1 MYDQKRTLGTKLNCV
16 ARKSRYALHLNSF
29 SEQKV
34 PTEKKNKCFSCLLSL
49 RQRYEMQ
56 VIFTLNGSW
65 ARGTF
70 LGISFHTHH
79 VIQFFVF
86 LPYSETFFSA
96 LPSLASSKKVCQFH
110 SSALGSGKFSLS
122 SFVRCNFFG
131 QYTVVIKVLLYCRV
145 ADKWPSGV

>member
-1 MYDQKRTLGTKLNCV
+1 
-16 ARKSRYALHLNSF
+16 
-29 SEQKV
+29 
-34 PTEKKNKCFSCLLSL
+34 
-49 RQRYEMQ
+49 MQ

-79 VIQFFVF
+79 VIQFLFSCHTVKHF
-86 LPYSETFFSA
+86 FPPSRPLPVQ
-96 LPSLASSKKVCQFH
+96 KKFD
-110 SSALGSGKFSLS
+110 SSALGSGKFCLS

-131 QYTVVIKVLLYCRV
+131 QCTVVIKVLLYCRV